1 VFHGVS
7 LSRSGSSSM
16 NPSQGKSYIELEHA
30 RTEFPESHAHLLL
43 DEVEFDGEPPRSL
56 GCDVS
61 RSAAAE
67 NEHD

>member
-1 VFHGVS
+1 
-7 LSRSGSSSM
+7 M